1 MKKNTFFI
9 PLAVICL
16 LLLIFHEKS
25 KGQSLYFPPVDGEWE
40 RVDISTLRW
49 CPERVDSL
57 ATFLAEHDT
66 KAFIIL
72 VDGRIAMEEYFGS
85 FTRDSFWYWA
95 SAGKSLASFVTGLA
109 QEQGYLQIDDPVQQ
123 YLGKA
128 GRVVR
133 RRTKRAF

>member
-1 MKKNTFFI
+1 
-9 PLAVICL
+9 
-16 LLLIFHEKS
+16 
-25 KGQSLYFPPVDGEWE
+25 VDGEWE

-123 YLGKA
+123 YLGEGWTSCAQEDEA
-128 GRVVR
+128 GILIRHQLSM
-133 RRTKRAF
+133 TTGFD